1 MHRQALGVH
10 SVAEVNEI
18 KAIVF
23 DMDGVLIDAREWHYI
38 ALNLALSPFGFEI
51 SKDQHIERFNGLS
64 TAKKLQILSNE
75 FGLPLELHEI
85 VSAVKQD
92 RTLRIAAQFCFPI
105 VAHQILLSRL
115 KLRGLKLGVV
125 TNSIRDTTQFMLK
138 YANIYEFFD
147 TIVTNQDVKLPKP
160 DSEGYLLACKKL
172 GVVPEET
179 LVIEDGDYGIKAA
192 TNAGCRVLRID
203 NPQDLNIELFI
214 KHLPGL
220 MGE

>member
-1 MHRQALGVH
+1 MAK
-10 SVAEVNEI
+10 VNVV
-18 KAIVF
+18 KAVVF
-23 DMDGVLIDAREWHYI
+23 DMDGVLIDARDWHFL
-38 ALNLALSPFGFEI
+38 ALNIALSPFGFEI
-51 SKDQHIERFNGLS
+51 TNDQHNERFNGLS

-75 FGLPLELHEI
+75 HGLPLELHDIISE
-85 VSAVKQD
+85 VKQD

-105 VAHQILLSRL
+105 AAHQILLSRL

-160 DSEGYLLACKKL
+160 DSEGYLLACKNL
-172 GVVPEET
+172 GVLPEET

-192 TNAGCRVLRID
+192 INAGCRVLRIE
-203 NPQDLNIELFI
+203 NPNDLNIELLI
-214 KHLPGL
+214 KNLPGL